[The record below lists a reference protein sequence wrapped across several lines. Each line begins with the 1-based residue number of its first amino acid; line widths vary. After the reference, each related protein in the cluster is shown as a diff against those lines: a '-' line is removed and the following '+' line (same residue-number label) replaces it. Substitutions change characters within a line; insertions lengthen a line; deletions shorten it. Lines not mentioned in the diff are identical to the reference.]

1 MGEWGNELMNEWIT
15 EWMNEWFE
23 YIAIIEWK
31 IIFTDR
37 KDKKDCKVRKNN
49 KNGVRPD
56 KTKKQNKVKGN
67 KRRVIKQGHRRK
79 DKR

>member
-1 MGEWGNELMNEWIT
+1 MNELL
-15 EWMNEWFE
+15 NEWFK
-23 YIAIIEWK
+23 YIVINEWK

-37 KDKKDCKVRKNN
+37 NDKKDCKVRKNN
-49 KNGVRPD
+49 KNGEIRPD
-56 KTKKQNKVKGN
+56 KTSKQNKVKGN